1 MGEMTKG
8 TTMQNLLE
16 RILDTICKGTWVV
29 DKDEIFI
36 YFDKGMEEI
45 TGIKSEEVID
55 KKLEQYMSAS
65 RHSVGD
71 EAHFREMFL
80 RAKDSLKPIPY
91 KTMPIVTKG
100 GNLSFQTGRLIPL
113 LNQKG
118 NYDGMICTV
127 ESVSEQKISQKTLRK
142 RLRSDRKLEE
152 IYKNSP
158 VVAFLWTAEKDWP
171 VEFVSGNISQ
181 FGYTPEDFTSGKL
194 IYGDIIYPDDLD
206 MVRSEVS
213 EHEIEGKIFFS
224 KEYRILTKSGEIRWV
239 IERSFIGRDEV
250 GEPSYYQGIIIDI
263 TDRKMAEEVMRESEK
278 KYRLIFENSPLGI
291 FHFDE
296 NGVITHC
303 NEKFPKIIAASREDI
318 IGFNMVTSIQD
329 EQMRAAVKAALS
341 RKPGYYEGKYLTAI
355 SGKLISIKADYNPNI
370 SEDGIL
376 LGGIGIF
383 EDISDRMKAEEA
395 MRESEK
401 KYRLIF
407 ENSPLGIFHFDEN
420 GVITHCNENIMHILE
435 MTRDQ
440 IIGFNILKDLKDK
453 KMYEAVKAVFLRR
466 SGHYEGKYHS
476 TTSEKVTPIKADY
489 SPYISEDGE
498 LLGGVGIVED
508 ISDRMK
514 AEEALHLDESRLET
528 LVKLNQMTEASLK
541 EIIDFARAEG
551 VRLTESKIGYL
562 AFVDEDIGAIQLKS
576 WSDTPMN
583 RCKIKDKK
591 IEYKIEDVGLWGES
605 IRQRRPFINNDY
617 NRPHP
622 RKGGYPKGHV
632 ELIRHM
638 DVPIFER
645 GKIVALAGVGNKNEN
660 YDSSDVRQLTLLMQ
674 GMWRIVQRRKTEKEL
689 ERSED
694 KFRTIFASTNDAIF
708 VHDLKG
714 NIMEVNKAACETTGY
729 SRDELLRMKTKE
741 INTSLS
747 MEEIPQRIKEVKEK
761 GHAIFEATYRHKDDT
776 TIPVEISARMIEY
789 NDKPTILVVARDIT
803 ERKRAEEE
811 LRKYAE
817 DLAKANE
824 ELKSLD
830 KMKDEFL
837 SNVSHELKTPLT
849 SIMGYTELLN
859 DGSLGELGEEQKH
872 AEETVMRNTKR
883 LQRLVDSLL
892 YLSRTQAGT
901 VQYDF
906 ETLNISELADQ
917 IIEDLQ
923 IQTKEK
929 NLEMIKKIEP
939 NLPQIKGDR
948 DKLTD
953 MFTNIID
960 NSIKFTPKGG
970 SITVFA
976 NKEDGYI
983 HINIKDTGIGI
994 PKDMIDNLFQRF
1006 YQIDSSQKRKYGGTG
1021 LGLYISKTIVE
1032 AHDGEIWVE
1041 SEGKGKGTEVHIK
1054 LPVGEK

>member
-1 MGEMTKG
+1 MGEMKKG
-8 TTMQNLLE
+8 TTMENLLE
-16 RILDTICKGTWVV
+16 RILDTICKGVWAV
-29 DKDEIFI
+29 DKDEVFI

-45 TGIKSEEVID
+45 TGIKSEEVVG

-65 RHSVGD
+65 RHRVGD

-80 RAKDSLKPIPY
+80 RARDSLKPIPY
-91 KTMPIVTKG
+91 KTMPIITKG

-113 LNQKG
+113 INRKG

-127 ESVSEQKISQKTLRK
+127 ESVSEQKISQKTLRE
-142 RLRSDRKLEE
+142 RLRSERKLEE

-194 IYGDIIYPDDLD
+194 IYGDIICPEDLE
-206 MVRSEVS
+206 MVRNEVT

-224 KEYRILTKSGEIRWV
+224 KEYRILTKSGEVRWV
-239 IERSFIGRDEV
+239 LERSFIGRDEV

-263 TDRKMAEEVMRESEK
+263 TERKM
-278 KYRLIFENSPLGI
+278 
-291 FHFDE
+291 
-296 NGVITHC
+296 
-303 NEKFPKIIAASREDI
+303 
-318 IGFNMVTSIQD
+318 
-329 EQMRAAVKAALS
+329 
-341 RKPGYYEGKYLTAI
+341 
-355 SGKLISIKADYNPNI
+355 
-370 SEDGIL
+370 
-376 LGGIGIF
+376 
-383 EDISDRMKAEEA
+383 AEEA

-420 GVITHCNENIMHILE
+420 GVITHCNENIMNILDV
-435 MTRDQ
+435 TRDQ
-440 IIGFNILKDLKDK
+440 IIGFNMLKDLKDK
-453 KMYEAVKAVFLRR
+453 KMYEAVKAVFKRR

-476 TTSEKVTPIKADY
+476 TTSEKATPIKADY

-528 LVKLNQMTEASLK
+528 LVKLNQMTEASLE

-562 AFVDEDIGAIQLKS
+562 AFVDEDVGSIQLKS

-617 NRPHP
+617 KKPHA
-622 RKGGYPKGHV
+622 RKGGYPKDHV

-674 GMWRIVQRRKTEKEL
+674 GMWRIVQRRKAEKEL
-689 ERSED
+689 EKSEE

-708 VHDLKG
+708 MHDLKG
-714 NIMEVNKAACETTGY
+714 NIMEVNKAACEIVGY

-741 INTSLS
+741 INTTLS

-761 GHAIFEATYRHKDDT
+761 GHAIFEATYRRKDDT
-776 TIPVEISARMIEY
+776 AIPVEISARVIEY

-849 SIMGYTELLN
+849 SIRGYTELLN

-906 ETLNISELADQ
+906 ENLNVPELADQ

-939 NLPQIKGDR
+939 DLPPIKGDR
-948 DKLTD
+948 DKLMD

-960 NSIKFTPKGG
+960 NSIKFTPEGG
-970 SITVFA
+970 SITFFA

-983 HINIKDTGIGI
+983 HVNIKDTGIGI

-1021 LGLYISKTIVE
+1021 LGLYIAKTIVD
-1032 AHDGEIWVE
+1032 AHDGEIWME

-1054 LPVGEK
+1054 LPVAEK

>member
-1 MGEMTKG
+1 MGDMIKG
-8 TTMQNLLE
+8 TTMENLLE

-29 DKDEIFI
+29 DKDEVFI

-45 TGIKSEEVID
+45 TGIKSEEMVGE
-55 KKLEQYMSAS
+55 KLERYMAAS
-65 RHSVGD
+65 RHGVGD

-80 RAKDSLKPIPY
+80 RARDSLKPLPY
-91 KTMPIVTKG
+91 KTMPIITKS

-113 LNQKG
+113 LNRKG

-152 IYKNSP
+152 IYNNSP
-158 VVAFLWTAEKDWP
+158 VVAFLWVAEKDWP

-194 IYGDIIYPDDLD
+194 IYGDIIYPEDCD
-206 MVRSEVS
+206 MVRNEAK

-224 KEYRILTKSGEIRWV
+224 KEYRILTKSGEVRWV
-239 IERSFIGRDEV
+239 IERSFIGRNEV

-263 TDRKMAEEVMRESEK
+263 TERKM
-278 KYRLIFENSPLGI
+278 
-291 FHFDE
+291 
-296 NGVITHC
+296 
-303 NEKFPKIIAASREDI
+303 
-318 IGFNMVTSIQD
+318 
-329 EQMRAAVKAALS
+329 
-341 RKPGYYEGKYLTAI
+341 
-355 SGKLISIKADYNPNI
+355 
-370 SEDGIL
+370 
-376 LGGIGIF
+376 
-383 EDISDRMKAEEA
+383 AEEA

-420 GVITHCNENIMHILE
+420 GVITHCNENIMRILE
-435 MTRDQ
+435 VTRDQ

-453 KMYEAVKAVFLRR
+453 KMYEAVKAVFNRR
-466 SGHYEGKYHS
+466 SGHYEGNYHS
-476 TTSEKVTPIKADY
+476 TTSEKITPIKADY

-508 ISDRMK
+508 ITERKK
-514 AEEALHLDESRLET
+514 AEEALLLDESRLEG
-528 LVKLNQMTEASLK
+528 LLELNQMTASSLQ
-541 EIIDFARAEG
+541 EITDFAREEG
-551 VRLTESKIGYL
+551 VRLTRSKVGYL
-562 AFVDEDIGAIQLKS
+562 SFLNEDETVLTMHS
-576 WSDTPMN
+576 WSNVAMEE
-583 RCKIKDKK
+583 CKIRDKP
-591 IEYKIEDVGLWGES
+591 IEYPLETTGLWGEAV
-605 IRQRRPFINNDY
+605 RQRKPIITNDY
-617 NRPHP
+617 SAPNPF
-622 RKGGYPKGHV
+622 KKGYPEGHV
-632 ELIRHM
+632 ELKRHM
-638 DVPIFER
+638 NIPVFDGNR
-645 GKIVALAGVGNKNEN
+645 IVAVAGVGNKEEE
-660 YDSSDVRQLTLLMQ
+660 YDISDVRQMTLLMQ
-674 GMWRIVQRRKTEKEL
+674 GMWRILQRRKTEKEL
-689 ERSED
+689 EKSED
-694 KFRTIFASTNDAIF
+694 KFRTIFASTNDAIIM
-708 VHDLKG
+708 HDLKG
-714 NIMEVNKAACETTGY
+714 NIMEANKTACETMGY
-729 SRDELLRMKTKE
+729 SRDELLHMKTKD
-741 INTSLS
+741 INTSHS
-747 MEEIPQRIKEVKEK
+747 KEEIPQRIKEVKEK
-761 GHAIFEATYRHKDDT
+761 GHAIFEATFRRSDDT
-776 TIPVEISARMIEY
+776 TIPVEISSRMIEY
-789 NDKPTILVVARDIT
+789 NDKPAILVVARDIT

-849 SIMGYTELLN
+849 SIRGYTELLN

-906 ETLNISELADQ
+906 EILNISELADQ
-917 IIEDLQ
+917 IIEDLR

-939 NLPQIKGDR
+939 DLPPIKGDR

-970 SITVFA
+970 SITIFA

-983 HINIKDTGIGI
+983 HINVKDTGIGI
-994 PKDMIDNLFQRF
+994 PKGMIDNLFQRF

-1021 LGLYISKTIVE
+1021 LGLYIAKTIVE

-1054 LPVGEK
+1054 LPVAEN